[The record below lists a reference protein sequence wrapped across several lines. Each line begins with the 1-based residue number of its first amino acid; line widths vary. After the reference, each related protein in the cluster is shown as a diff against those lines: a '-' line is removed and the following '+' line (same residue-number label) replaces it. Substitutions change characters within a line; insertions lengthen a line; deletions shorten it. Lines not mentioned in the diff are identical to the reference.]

1 MAITSL
7 REGDKNDY
15 VKTMQEYLI
24 KLKYDCGTAD
34 GIFGRQTTWAVK
46 WFQYRNGLTVDGICG
61 VNTRDKM
68 ISSSAVKGVPN
79 GYENWTYGKSPLY
92 FHMNDPLWNS
102 YPYDAANTSKTET
115 VGKTGCGPTTMATI
129 ATNLLGKA
137 ILPPVLCDW
146 SNKNGHR
153 DPNGADG
160 TRPSFFTECA
170 KKYGLRTAI
179 INISSDNPLT
189 SDHFTLID
197 QVLRAN
203 SLVAASV
210 NSTSPYTNGGHY
222 IMIYKIENGKVYI
235 KDPVKSNNDLA
246 PRAVS
251 DWVNGKWVKRFIRV
265 GK

>member
-7 REGDKNDY
+7 REGDRNDY

-24 KLKYDCGTAD
+24 RLKYDCGAAD

-79 GYENWTYGKSPLY
+79 GYDNWSYGMSPLC
-92 FHMNDPLWNS
+92 FFMNDSLWSS
-102 YPYDAANTSKTET
+102 YPYDAANTSKVET
-115 VGKTGCGPTTMATI
+115 VGTTGCGPTTMASI

-137 ILPPVLCDW
+137 VLPPVLCDW
-146 SNKNGHR
+146 SRSKGYR
-153 DPNGADG
+153 DPNGKHG
-160 TRPSFFTECA
+160 TDPSFFTACA
-170 KKYGLRTAI
+170 QKYGLRAATI
-179 INISSDNPLT
+179 DINNDNPLT
-189 SDHFTLID
+189 TDHFTLVD

-203 SLVAASV
+203 SLVAVSV
-210 NSTSPYTNGGHY
+210 NSNSPYTTQGHY

-235 KDPVKSNNDLA
+235 KDPMKNNNNLT
-246 PRAVS
+246 PRAIS
-251 DWVNGKWVKRFIRV
+251 DWVKGNWVNRFIRI